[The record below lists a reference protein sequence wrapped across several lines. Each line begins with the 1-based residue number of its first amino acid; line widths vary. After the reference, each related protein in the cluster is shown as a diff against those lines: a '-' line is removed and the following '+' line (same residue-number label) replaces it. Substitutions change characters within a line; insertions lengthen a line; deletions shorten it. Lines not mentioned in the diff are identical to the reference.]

1 MEPADALARLTRLED
16 LQQIRDLKMRYARY
30 ADDGYDADGLASL
43 FAPDAVW
50 DGGALFGRAEGT
62 EALRAHFA
70 TAPAVI
76 TWALHYILA
85 PELSLDPDGVHASGT
100 WYLWQPCTR
109 RRRSG
114 EEVQAWLCGTYQ
126 DTYVKQDGA
135 WRFQTVQIDGR
146 WLDAPPSTLPSGS

>member
-1 MEPADALARLTRLED
+1 MDSADVLARLTRIED

-70 TAPAVI
+70 TAPEAI
-76 TWALHYILA
+76 PWALHYILA
-85 PELSLDPDGVHASGT
+85 PELTLDPDGVHASGT

-114 EEVQAWLCGTYQ
+114 DERQAWLAGTYR
-126 DTYVKQDGA
+126 DTYVKLDGV
-135 WRFQTVQIDGR
+135 WRFQTVQVDAR
-146 WLDAPPSTLPSGS
+146 WLDALPSTPPPA